1 MVSLTSTRVLHD
13 IHLMSLPAV
22 FTASLVI
29 VASLLWAQ
37 HGGNVADEA
46 AVHHARSL
54 LDKVEVVFQKLDY
67 ENSLVL
73 KCLEYIR
80 KLARMCNFKGQH
92 TLLRHFRCRSDKLT
106 DSLSRNALRSVRD
119 AV

>member
-1 MVSLTSTRVLHD
+1 MN
-13 IHLMSLPAV
+13 LPTV

-46 AVHHARSL
+46 AVHHAKSL
-54 LDKVEVVFQKLDY
+54 LDKAEVVFQKLDY

-73 KCLEYIR
+73 NCLEYIR
-80 KLARMCNFKGQH
+80 KLARMCSFKGQP
-92 TLLRHFRCRSDKLT
+92 TLLQTVHT
-106 DSLSRNALRSVRD
+106 GPLS
-119 AV
+119 